1 LEEDD
6 GGNLL
11 LNENHP
17 YYSQVQLQMKLYGA
31 SYCDF
36 IVWRQNEMFIQQ
48 VPFNVIFIS
57 EALDK
62 IPPFIKLCIL
72 PELVGKWFTHPVK
85 PSGDSMNEVSSDVV
99 QESYDGSSIEVNA
112 TVSSDAAHSST
123 QYSLQVCGEDCDQ
136 ESEEDIT
143 LWYYR
148 QKDLPEE
155 ELVGCELVM
164 TQNVPENGF
173 ICHVYN

>member
-1 LEEDD
+1 
-6 GGNLL
+6 
-11 LNENHP
+11 
-17 YYSQVQLQMKLYGA
+17 M
-31 SYCDF
+31 
-36 IVWRQNEMFIQQ
+36 
-48 VPFNVIFIS
+48 
-57 EALDK
+57 
-62 IPPFIKLCIL
+62 IKFHHSIL
-72 PELVGKWFTHPVK
+72 PELVGKWFTHPAE
-85 PSGDSMNEVSSDVV
+85 PSGDSINEVSSDVV